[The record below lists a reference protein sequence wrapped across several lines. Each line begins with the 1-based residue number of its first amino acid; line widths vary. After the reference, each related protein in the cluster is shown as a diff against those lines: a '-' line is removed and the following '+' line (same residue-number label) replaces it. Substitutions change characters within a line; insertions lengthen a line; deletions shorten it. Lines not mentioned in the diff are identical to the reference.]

1 MNIQKNTLKSSA
13 ISFFVAFTI
22 AFLFTS
28 CGNDPFSKVET
39 KNVEVASQRDAVA
52 TNFAEMTFDK
62 TSHDFGTIN
71 DGQAQ
76 ETMFSYTNTG
86 DTPLVVTDIKSTCGC
101 TVPQGWSRQPL
112 SPGESSQFT
121 VKFNGKGANKVS
133 KTVTVTANTKKG
145 RETVRISAFINNPR
159 SVKQPLL
166 PKINQ

>member
-1 MNIQKNTLKSSA
+1 
-13 ISFFVAFTI
+13 
-22 AFLFTS
+22 
-28 CGNDPFSKVET
+28 
-39 KNVEVASQRDAVA
+39 
-52 TNFAEMTFDK
+52 MTFNK

-76 ETMFSYTNTG
+76 ETTFSYTNTG

-133 KTVTVTANTKKG
+133 KTVTVTANTKKR

>member
-1 MNIQKNTLKSSA
+1 M
-13 ISFFVAFTI
+13 
-22 AFLFTS
+22 
-28 CGNDPFSKVET
+28 
-39 KNVEVASQRDAVA
+39 EVASQRDAVA